1 MAHLKMI
8 SRDIWTDLSFVESVA
23 SEREARIRFI
33 SEAPWKPRGRRI
45 GTLLIQTDRGQL
57 TVADKWVEARRIDLA
72 TKC

>member
-8 SRDIWTDLSFVESVA
+8 SRDIWIDPSFVESAVY
-23 SEREARIRFI
+23 EREAWIWLI